1 MISLS
6 PREKFTIVRGLGDHT
21 DATTY
26 YVRAVIRNSR
36 TDELIATV
44 DLDDSGDGLRF
55 IKQWQVPADPSGQGF
70 YIDITTSI
78 YTDSGYTTK
87 TTKYY
92 DEYDTYLIAERMNP
106 LLGYGG
112 GGGSD
117 ISYKKIEEIIR
128 KVVKEIPEQEK
139 ISIPE
144 TDLVPV
150 LESILD
156 VKLAIRDIP
165 KVDLSDIKNELKS
178 IKLSVDDKEEY
189 KQISSDSSNGL
200 LKQMDS
206 LKSELSDLI
215 SRLGETSMRDELMS
229 VADKAD
235 SALTKIQTFFTDDM
249 NALKSKID
257 EIQENIKSIESL
269 ETREIKIKFV
279 QDKQEKT
286 L

>member
-106 LLGYGG
+106 NLGFGG
-112 GGGSD
+112 GTD
-117 ISYKKIEEIIR
+117 VDYKKIQRMITEAVSGIPKAE
-128 KVVKEIPEQEK
+128 KV
-139 ISIPE
+139 SIPKI
-144 TDLVPV
+144 DLTTV
-150 LESILD
+150 LDAISDVQHAISSI
-156 VKLAIRDIP
+156 DIP
-165 KVDLSDIKNELKS
+165 KAESIDFRPIITKLDQIISVVSDKEISEDHSQRFDSIKEEMATMFDRHGNESLKLELVDLIKK
-178 IKLSVDDKEEY
+178 V
-189 KQISSDSSNGL
+189 
-200 LKQMDS
+200 
-206 LKSELSDLI
+206 
-215 SRLGETSMRDELMS
+215 
-229 VADKAD
+229 D
-235 SALTKIQTFFTDDM
+235 SALVNIRKFFTADVND
-249 NALKSKID
+249 
-257 EIQENIKSIESL
+257 IKAGIS
-269 ETREIKIKFV
+269 EIKKEFDGINVVIMNKKG
-279 QDKQEKT
+279 DLK
-286 L
+286 